1 MYDKQPFAIKLSEII
16 EELETERIEVISDLE
31 DDCTEEEVYVLSNRL
46 VELDNDLRSLNEELE
61 EVNFW
66 L

>member
-46 VELDNDLRSLNEELE
+46 VELDNELRNLNEELE

>member
-1 MYDKQPFAIKLSEII
+1 MYDKQPFAIKLSETI

-31 DDCTEEEVYVLSNRL
+31 DDCTEEELYVLSNRL
-46 VELDNDLRSLNEELE
+46 VELDNELRSLNEELE

>member
-1 MYDKQPFAIKLSEII
+1 MYDKQPFAIKLSETI

-31 DDCTEEEVYVLSNRL
+31 DNCTEEEVYVLSNRL
-46 VELDNDLRSLNEELE
+46 VELDNELRSLNEELE

>member
-1 MYDKQPFAIKLSEII
+1 MYDKQPFAIKLSETI

-46 VELDNDLRSLNEELE
+46 VELDNELRNLNEELE

>member
-1 MYDKQPFAIKLSEII
+1 MYDKQPFAIKLSETI

-46 VELDNDLRSLNEELE
+46 VELDNELRSLNEELE

>member
-1 MYDKQPFAIKLSEII
+1 MYDKQPFAIKLSETI
-16 EELETERIEVISDLE
+16 EELETERIGVISDLE

-46 VELDNDLRSLNEELE
+46 VELDNELRSLNEELE